1 MFLSCVS
8 TLTRDINIT
17 ILSVRPTVRLS
28 VRYVPVLDNS
38 VSNTSQ
44 KFRDGF
50 LAVSAS
56 NTEVEEP
63 LLEIARRW

>member
-1 MFLSCVS
+1 MSKKKKIMFLSCVS

-17 ILSVRPTVRLS
+17 ILS